1 MTPIE
6 KAAYDIGAKG
16 SEPREDERLAF
27 EAWMRGHCWKVVGDW
42 DGKQYFHAH
51 ESTGFVH
58 GGAMG
63 TRGLWAA
70 WRDRG
75 AVARVLAEQA
85 QAVEPATGRR
95 AELIA
100 ELRAMP
106 NNWSSGS
113 DDVTVLCAADML
125 EADAQDA
132 FTVGL
137 ACQPKQQGLA
147 LHLLERL
154 SKTLT
159 NLGYSTPEGGM
170 EHFGSQIESQLYN
183 LCRGVDALLAQQVA
197 VPLPLTDD
205 EIMQL
210 GRLAADQEID
220 ISKPTWEQFSLHL
233 ARAIE
238 AHHGIGAKP

>member
-42 DGKQYFHAH
+42 DGKQYFHAQ

-85 QAVEPATGRR
+85 QAVEPVAWIERDMQCDDFDPDSVTCATPVGT
-95 AELIA
+95 AEGWEWVPLYLQPA
-100 ELRAMP
+100 P
-106 NNWSSGS
+106 PP
-113 DDVTVLCAADML
+113 AADHI
-125 EADAQDA
+125 ADAGKM
-132 FTVGL
+132 VGERAKVGDSQFESWYSEL
-137 ACQPKQQGLA
+137 HQAGKGSKQIAREAYEAGLN
-147 LHLLERL
+147 E
-154 SKTLT
+154 
-159 NLGYSTPEGGM
+159 
-170 EHFGSQIESQLYN
+170 
-183 LCRGVDALLAQQVA
+183 AQQVA
-197 VPLPLTDD
+197 VPESMVVSTAPSYEFANGWNAYRSAMLTA
-205 EIMQL
+205 Q
-210 GRLAADQEID
+210 
-220 ISKPTWEQFSLHL
+220 
-233 ARAIE
+233 
-238 AHHGIGAKP
+238 GAKLVTKKDHKPDWSAA